1 MADET
6 KTGVSGAEVDPS
18 GADDTIDYVAAIK
31 ELKENTVSKE
41 RHQQVLEENRKLI
54 RALANGDPVDVGPK
68 PTEVNVDE
76 LRKELYGSESDLSNL
91 EYIDKTLKLRQA
103 IIDKGGQD
111 PFLPI
116 GSKVTITA
124 EMMEKAQTAADVLQ
138 ECVDFAQGDSG
149 IFTAELQRRTKDIM
163 PVRRAR

>member
-1 MADET
+1 MADEI
-6 KTGVSGAEVDPS
+6 KTSASGAEVDPS

-41 RHQQVLEENRKLI
+41 RHQQLLEENRKLI
-54 RALANGDPVDVGPK
+54 RALTNGETVDVGSK
-68 PTEVNVDE
+68 PTEVNIDE

-103 IIDKGGQD
+103 IMDKGGQD

-124 EMMEKAQTAADVLQ
+124 EMMEKAQNAADVLQ